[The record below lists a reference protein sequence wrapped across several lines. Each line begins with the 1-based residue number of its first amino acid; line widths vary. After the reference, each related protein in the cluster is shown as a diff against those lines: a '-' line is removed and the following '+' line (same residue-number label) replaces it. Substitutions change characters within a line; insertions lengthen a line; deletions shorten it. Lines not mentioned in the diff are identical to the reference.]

1 MTSPLHFGSV
11 QCSVMEVAVVV
22 EVMCGGA
29 DGVDGGVVMI
39 ECGEKGPIPAALL
52 ADTLMA

>member
-1 MTSPLHFGSV
+1 
-11 QCSVMEVAVVV
+11 MEVAVVV